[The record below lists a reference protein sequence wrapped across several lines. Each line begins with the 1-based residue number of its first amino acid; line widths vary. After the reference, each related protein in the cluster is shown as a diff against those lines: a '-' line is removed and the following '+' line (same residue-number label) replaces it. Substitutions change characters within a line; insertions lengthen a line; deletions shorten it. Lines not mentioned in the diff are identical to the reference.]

1 MTAVLPD
8 MLFNILGLWLVKI
21 ITNAKPELRLNT
33 LPDIVVELDSGNEEF
48 DWVEVLFG
56 KLTEELEVVGMTVI
70 VEAGAVEVG
79 AVTVEGFTVSGGEVA
94 TDWFITGSAPVLGG
108 EEATNMCVTG
118 FVVVLGG
125 EEAETFSIPEKE
137 VSMTSWW
144 YFHQLW
150 NVLHVQFS
158 LLSVSIC
165 YFYIFPLIYTYISFH
180 VWVKVDLMSLWMLS
194 YQ

>member
-1 MTAVLPD
+1 M
-8 MLFNILGLWLVKI
+8 
-21 ITNAKPELRLNT
+21 
-33 LPDIVVELDSGNEEF
+33 
-48 DWVEVLFG
+48 EVLFG

-70 VEAGAVEVG
+70 VEAG

-137 VSMTSWW
+137 VSMTS
-144 YFHQLW
+144 
-150 NVLHVQFS
+150 
-158 LLSVSIC
+158 
-165 YFYIFPLIYTYISFH
+165 
-180 VWVKVDLMSLWMLS
+180 
-194 YQ
+194 